1 MEALFSFSLKTAY
14 LFIQLFASPLY
25 NVPVILGNFPV
36 VDLMM
41 LTISH
46 TGHKPNSM
54 TCMWLKWSVFHLDN
68 KVRLQEF
75 ALVSNLYDFSES
87 PFV

>member
-1 MEALFSFSLKTAY
+1 MEEADGSSFFFSLKTAY
-14 LFIQLFASPLY
+14 LFIQLFSYALC
-25 NVPVILGNFPV
+25 NLPVILGNFPV

-54 TCMWLKWSVFHLDN
+54 TCYL
-68 KVRLQEF
+68 
-75 ALVSNLYDFSES
+75 A
-87 PFV
+87 